1 MSITPPVTEEVDH
14 EASVAAMPTSWWRP
28 LIKPLILSAMLLWWA
43 ANMFGEDHAATAV
56 DAAAVICTVCG
67 LHLLIQWSG
76 QVSLGHMAI
85 VGIGGFATANLAVE
99 QELPLPLALLLG
111 GFCAMLA
118 TVAIGLPALRIR
130 GFALA
135 ITTLAAAT
143 AVSAYLFRQDWL
155 AGGSL
160 GILVSNSNFF
170 GFDSQEPT
178 SFVVPALVVAL
189 IVMFITMKIG
199 HSGVGNALRMVA
211 NDDEVAGSYGINVGT
226 HKLAAF
232 LFSGFVA
239 GIGGGLMVL
248 DLGRAT
254 PEMFPASESI
264 VFVAAVLMGGA
275 GSIRGPVIAAIALVA
290 VPEFLDIGHYEELVG
305 ALGLL
310 LAVRFVP
317 EGINGQHEHMVERVA
332 SVKAKLRGASS

>member
-1 MSITPPVTEEVDH
+1 MSITPPVTEDLRVEQLAA
-14 EASVAAMPTSWWRP
+14 EASAPWWRRA
-28 LIKPLILSAMLLWWA
+28 IKPLLLSAVLLVWA
-43 ANMFGEDHAATAV
+43 GNVLGEDHAAIGV

-85 VGIGGFATANLAVE
+85 VGIGGFATANFAVE

-111 GFCAMLA
+111 GFSATLA

-160 GILVSNSNFF
+160 GILIPETNFF
-170 GFDSQEPT
+170 GWDSQEPT
-178 SFVVPALVVAL
+178 DFIVPALIVAL
-189 IVMFITMKIG
+189 IVMFITTKIG
-199 HSGVGNALRMVA
+199 QSGVGNALRMVA
-211 NDDEVAGSYGINVGT
+211 NDDEVAASYGINVGT
-226 HKLAAF
+226 HRLAAF

-248 DLGRAT
+248 DLGRAS
-254 PEMFPASESI
+254 PEMFPPTESI

-275 GSIRGPVIAAIALVA
+275 GSIRGSVIAAVALVA
-290 VPEFLDIGHYEELVG
+290 VPALLDIGHYEELVG
-305 ALGLL
+305 SLALL
-310 LAVRFVP
+310 LAVRFAP
-317 EGINGQHEHMVERVA
+317 GGINGQHEHTMERIA
-332 SVKAKLRGASS
+332 SLKAKRQGESK